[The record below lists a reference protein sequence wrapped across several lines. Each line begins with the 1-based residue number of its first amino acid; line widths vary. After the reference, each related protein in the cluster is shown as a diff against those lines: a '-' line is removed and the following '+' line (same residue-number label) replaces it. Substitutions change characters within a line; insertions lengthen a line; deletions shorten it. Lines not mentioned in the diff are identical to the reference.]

1 MKNKGTPKKIPLP
14 KDSLDPVL
22 DEIIPSLPQLSQVQY
37 DLRSQMGYLKRIAV
51 RYGLYDAAD
60 YLHKVFNV

>member
-1 MKNKGTPKKIPLP
+1 MPN
-14 KDSLDPVL
+14 DSLDPVL
-22 DEIIPSLPQLSQVQY
+22 DTIIPELPQLSQVQY
-37 DLRSQMGYLKRIAV
+37 DLTTQMAYLKRIAV

>member
-1 MKNKGTPKKIPLP
+1 MPKE
-14 KDSLDPVL
+14 SLDPVL
-22 DEIIPSLPQLSQVQY
+22 DTIIPELPQLTQVQY
-37 DLRSQMGYLKRIAV
+37 DLTTQMAYLKRIAV

>member
-1 MKNKGTPKKIPLP
+1 MKDKRTHKRIPP
-14 KDSLDPVL
+14 PNDSLDPVL
-22 DEIIPSLPQLSQVQY
+22 DEIIPTLPQLSQVQY
-37 DLRSQMGYLKRIAV
+37 DLRAQMGYLKRIAV